1 MTEKLVKWKGKHVLT
16 TDVKFMIEYYMLVY
30 YHIPTSIN
38 VLLYVKIN
46 HRLPTP
52 PSPSNFNLKLII
64 KDFSDL
70 KFFIFTEY

>member
-30 YHIPTSIN
+30 YHIPTLIN

-46 HRLPTP
+46 HRLTAP
-52 PSPSNFNLKLII
+52 PSPSNFNLKV
-64 KDFSDL
+64 KNKSFS
-70 KFFIFTEY
+70 